1 MKFLSGKMPG
11 INSVILYSMGLIAAL
26 AVKYGFSRASSDD
39 LLWLLTPTALLVECL
54 TGIAFVHESPVGFV
68 NAREGI
74 IIATVCSG
82 MNFMILTFCMLVFSF
97 LHRFEQTK
105 RKWQWFAFSIF
116 ASYICTLAVNGAR
129 IAVSMYL
136 IAHDVHYGWL
146 TAERFHRLAGIAVYF
161 IGLLLLYLM
170 VDRITA
176 KQAEK
181 ANVRLWVGKTS
192 IATIPLCWYLLM
204 TVGVPLLNG
213 GLRTHGE
220 HFAEHSFT
228 VVIFS
233 IIILGV
239 LYCVRTLW
247 RRAVCG
253 PVKAESGRYPEAFHT
268 GLRQEGKRCRNET
281 EGINC

>member
-1 MKFLSGKMPG
+1 MKFFSGKMPG
-11 INSVILYSMGLIAAL
+11 INSVILYSMGLLAAL

-39 LLWLLTPTALLVECL
+39 LLWLLTPTALFVECL

-68 NAREGI
+68 NAQGGI
-74 IIATVCSG
+74 VIATVCSG
-82 MNFMILTFCMLVFSF
+82 MNFMILSFCMLVFSF

-116 ASYICTLAVNGAR
+116 TAYIFTLVVNGAR
-129 IAVSMYL
+129 IAVSIYL
-136 IAHDVHYGWL
+136 IAHDVQYGWL
-146 TAERFHRLAGIAVYF
+146 TPDRLHRLAGIAVYF
-161 IGLLLLYLM
+161 IGLLLLYLIA
-170 VDRITA
+170 DRITA

-181 ANVRLWVGKTS
+181 AHGRPRIGKTS
-192 IATIPLCWYLLM
+192 VAMIPLCWYLLM

-220 HFAEHSFT
+220 RFAEHSFT

-239 LYCVRTLW
+239 LYGVRILW
-247 RRAVCG
+247 RRAVCA
-253 PVKAESGRYPEAFHT
+253 PVKAESGRYPEAFHA
-268 GLRQEGKRCRNET
+268 GLMKEGKRCRNET